1 MIRNGRALIL
11 LHGAALVFV
20 GLLLGLA
27 AVAEEATGT
36 QPHAWRAAHNAL
48 LLAGVWLLAM
58 AAALPLLVLTPP
70 QQVAL
75 CWALLTT
82 GYAFATAILVQATA
96 GIRALGP
103 DGSVAGWIAFLA
115 NIVTVVSGLFAGLLT
130 LMGAAAAVRHAPDQ

>member
-1 MIRNGRALIL
+1 MIRNERALIL

-20 GLLLGLA
+20 GLLVGLV
-27 AVAEEATGT
+27 AVAEEAAGV
-36 QPHAWRAAHNAL
+36 QPHVWRAAHNSL

-58 AAALPLLVLTPP
+58 AAALRLLALTPP

-82 GYAFATAILVQATA
+82 VYAFATAILVQATA

-103 DGSVAGWIAFLA
+103 DGSVPGWIAFVA
-115 NIVTVVSGLFAGLLT
+115 NAVTVVSSLFASLLT
-130 LMGAAAAVRHAPDQ
+130 LMGAAAAVKRGPDL